1 MTRVPVWFTVLAAV
15 ALLWNL
21 AGLFAVVADLRLSAA
36 DIAAL
41 PAEQQALY
49 AARPFWSVV
58 ASVVAVGGGTLGCL
72 GLLLRRRWSLLL
84 LYASL
89 TGIVIQDVWI
99 FLIAGAPPG
108 IPSRRAGVRSV
119 CHFPGANCST
129 TRGSVS
135 CCYRPSCAPP
145 GPFSAICCSIRTAL
159 SFRSN
164 QSPTIRI
171 GATAGRSSRSCT
183 ARIPAACFHAPSICW
198 EGLI

>member
-1 MTRVPVWFTVLAAV
+1 VWFTVLAAV

-99 FLIAGAPPG
+99 FLIAGAAKSGGPVPFVLQG
-108 IPSRRAGVRSV
+108 VVLLVAIGLIALARRAGRD
-119 CHFPGANCST
+119 A
-129 TRGSVS
+129 
-135 CCYRPSCAPP
+135 
-145 GPFSAICCSIRTAL
+145 
-159 SFRSN
+159 
-164 QSPTIRI
+164 
-171 GATAGRSSRSCT
+171 
-183 ARIPAACFHAPSICW
+183 
-198 EGLI
+198 

>member
-99 FLIAGAPPG
+99 FLIAGAAKSGSPVPFVQPG
-108 IPSRRAGVRSV
+108 VVLLVAIGLIALARRAGRD
-119 CHFPGANCST
+119 A
-129 TRGSVS
+129 
-135 CCYRPSCAPP
+135 
-145 GPFSAICCSIRTAL
+145 
-159 SFRSN
+159 
-164 QSPTIRI
+164 
-171 GATAGRSSRSCT
+171 
-183 ARIPAACFHAPSICW
+183 
-198 EGLI
+198 